1 MEMSWRDDPITEKQ
15 EQLIA
20 DMEEEA
26 CMNDAFIPAF
36 IGTTK
41 AKQVIISAIISKLV
55 IILHITHTKMQETE
69 FEGRPVKLDG

>member
-41 AKQVIISAIISKLV
+41 GEASDYISNYLQACHYSAYNPHEDAGDRI
-55 IILHITHTKMQETE
+55 
-69 FEGRPVKLDG
+69 